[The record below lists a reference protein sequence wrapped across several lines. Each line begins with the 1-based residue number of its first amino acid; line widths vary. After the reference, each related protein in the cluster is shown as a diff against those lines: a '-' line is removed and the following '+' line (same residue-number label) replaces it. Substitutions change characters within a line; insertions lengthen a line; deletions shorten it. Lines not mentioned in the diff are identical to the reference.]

1 MRRDVQ
7 PAHARLGKVE
17 ERVSTKAYDR
27 RLVGRLL
34 ALALPWWR
42 PVLVSVLCLMLGSLL
57 QVVTPLL
64 TRIAVD
70 RYIAPTGKPSA
81 PWFEQYLATGR
92 EQGLAQIA
100 LIYLAAIVL
109 GLIADFSQQYL
120 MQRTG
125 QHAMFELRRRVM
137 AHLQQLD
144 IAFYDRSP
152 VGRLV
157 TRVTTDAD
165 ALNELFTSGL
175 VTVFGDVL
183 VLVFVF
189 AAMFRLSVGLTFVML
204 AVMPLVF
211 GVTILF
217 RRAVT
222 AGNRRIRVAVARI
235 NAFLQE
241 HLTGITVLQ
250 LFNREQRAAADFEKV
265 NREHMD
271 AYKETVIA
279 YGWFYPAVEFL
290 SILAVASILA
300 RGGWQVRYGTLSI
313 GILVAFFQYASRI
326 FRPIQDLSEKYN
338 VLQGALAAAERIF
351 GLLDEP
357 VHIAAP
363 AHPKPF
369 PTAPAAIEFDHVWF
383 AYKDEEWVLQDI
395 TLRIEPGETVAV
407 VGHTGAGKTTITNLL
422 LRFYDVQRGAIRIGG
437 IDIRE
442 FDPRELRR
450 QFGIVLQDPHLFT
463 GTLADN
469 IRLGDA
475 DISDDA
481 LRTAA
486 GQVNLLDFIDSL
498 PEGLEHKVRERGA
511 GLSTGQKQLIS
522 FARALARQPRYLI
535 LDEATSSVDTETEFK
550 VRDALD
556 RMVEGRTSIVI
567 AHRLSTIQRAGRIVV
582 MHKARLRESGTHQE
596 LLAARGI
603 YWKLYLLQYKD
614 QEVRV
619 R

>member
-1 MRRDVQ
+1 
-7 PAHARLGKVE
+7 VE
-17 ERVSTKAYDR
+17 ERAFTKSFDR
-27 RLVGRLL
+27 RLLGRLL
-34 ALALPWWR
+34 GLALPWWR
-42 PVLVSVLCLMLGSLL
+42 PVVVATLCLLLGSLL

-64 TRIAVD
+64 TRIAID
-70 RYIAPTGKPSA
+70 RYIAPTGSSIS
-81 PWFEQYLATGR
+81 PWLERYLAAGR
-92 EQGLAQIA
+92 ETGLAQVA
-100 LIYLAAIVL
+100 LLYLLAITV
-109 GLIADFSQQYL
+109 GLFAEFTQQFL

-137 AHLQQLD
+137 AHLQALD
-144 IAFYDRSP
+144 IAFYDSNP

-175 VTVFGDVL
+175 ITVFGDIL
-183 VLVFVF
+183 VLLFIF
-189 AAMFRLSVGLTFVML
+189 GAMFRLSVGLTLVTL

-211 GVTILF
+211 AVTVFF

-241 HLTGITVLQ
+241 HINGITVLQ

-271 AYKETVIA
+271 AYKATIVA
-279 YGWFYPAVEFL
+279 YGWFFPAVEFL
-290 SILAVASILA
+290 SWLAIAGILA
-300 RGGWQVRYGTLSI
+300 RGGWQVRHSAI
-313 GILVAFFQYASRI
+313 SMGILVAFFQYALRI

-351 GLLDEP
+351 ALLDEP
-357 VHIAAP
+357 VHVTPPPAP
-363 AHPKPF
+363 TPF
-369 PTAPAAIEFDHVWF
+369 PTEPAAIEFDHIWF
-383 AYKDEEWVLQDI
+383 AYKDEDWVLRDLS
-395 TLRIEPGETVAV
+395 LRIEPGETLAV
-407 VGHTGAGKTTITNLL
+407 VGHTGAGKTTLTNLL
-422 LRFYDVQRGAIRIGG
+422 LRFYDVQRGSIRVGG
-437 IDIRE
+437 TDIRE

-450 QFGIVLQDPHLFT
+450 HFGIVLQDPHLFT
-463 GTLADN
+463 GTLEGN
-469 IRLGDA
+469 IRLGDEIEA
-475 DISDDA
+475 HTVEA
-481 LRTAA
+481 AA
-486 GQVNLLDFIDSL
+486 GQVNLTDFLASL
-498 PEGLEHKVRERGA
+498 PEGLNHQVRERGA

-567 AHRLSTIQRAGRIVV
+567 AHRLSTIQRASRIAV
-582 MHKARLRESGTHQE
+582 MHKGKLRESGTHQE

-614 QEVRV
+614 QEARL
-619 R
+619 RA

>member
-1 MRRDVQ
+1 VE
-7 PAHARLGKVE
+7 VE
-17 ERVSTKAYDR
+17 ERVSTKGYDR

-42 PVLVSVLCLMLGSLL
+42 PVLVATACLLVGSLL

-64 TRIAVD
+64 TRVAID
-70 RYIAPTGKPSA
+70 RYIAPTGRVIA
-81 PWFEQYLATGR
+81 PLLERYLATGR
-92 EQGLAQIA
+92 EQGLVQIA
-100 LIYLAAIVL
+100 LLYFLAIAA
-109 GLIADFSQQYL
+109 GLAADFSQQYL

-137 AHLQQLD
+137 AHLQALD

-165 ALNELFTSGL
+165 ALNEMFTSGL
-175 VTVFGDVL
+175 VTIFGDVL
-183 VLVFVF
+183 VLLFIF
-189 AAMFRLSVGLTFVML
+189 GAMFRLNAGLTLVML

-211 GVTILF
+211 GVTIVF

-250 LFNREQRAAADFEKV
+250 LFNREKRAAADFEKV

-271 AYKETVIA
+271 AYKATVIA

-290 SILAVASILA
+290 SLLAIASILA
-300 RGGWQVRYGTLSI
+300 RGGWQVRHDALSI
-313 GILVAFFQYASRI
+313 GILVAFFQYASRV

-338 VLQGALAAAERIF
+338 ILQGALAAAERIF

-357 VHIAAP
+357 VHINAP
-363 AHPKPF
+363 AHAKPF
-369 PTAPAAIEFDHVWF
+369 PEEPAAIEFDHVWF
-383 AYKDEEWVLQDI
+383 AYRDEDWVLQDI

-450 QFGIVLQDPHLFT
+450 HFGIVLQDPHLFT

-475 DISDDA
+475 DISDES
-481 LRTAA
+481 LRLAA
-486 GQVNLLDFIDSL
+486 GQVNLTDFIASL
-498 PEGLEHKVRERGA
+498 PDGLDHKVRERGA
-511 GLSTGQKQLIS
+511 GLSTGQKQLVS

-582 MHKARLRESGTHQE
+582 MHKTRLRESGTHQE

-614 QEVRV
+614 QEARLRV
-619 R
+619 S

>member
-1 MRRDVQ
+1 ME
-7 PAHARLGKVE
+7 VE
-17 ERVSTKAYDR
+17 ERVSTKGYDR

-42 PVLVSVLCLMLGSLL
+42 SVLVATACLLVGSFL

-64 TRIAVD
+64 TGVAIN
-70 RYIAPTGKPSA
+70 RYIAPTGKATA
-81 PWFEQYLATGR
+81 PWLEQYLAAGR

-100 LIYLAAIVL
+100 LIYFLAIAA
-109 GLIADFSQQYL
+109 GLAADFSQQYL

-137 AHLQQLD
+137 AHLQALD

-157 TRVTTDAD
+157 TRVTADAD
-165 ALNELFTSGL
+165 ALNEMFTSGL
-175 VTVFGDVL
+175 VTIFGDVL
-183 VLVFVF
+183 VLLFIF
-189 AAMFRLSVGLTFVML
+189 GAMFKLSIGLTLVML

-250 LFNREQRAAADFEKV
+250 LFNRERRAAAEFEKV

-279 YGWFYPAVEFL
+279 YGWFYPAVGFL
-290 SILAVASILA
+290 LLLAISSILA
-300 RGGWQVRYGTLSI
+300 RGGWQVRHSTLSI

-357 VHIAAP
+357 VHITAP
-363 AHPKPF
+363 DRPIPF
-369 PTAPAAIEFDHVWF
+369 PTEPAAIEFDHVWF
-383 AYKDEEWVLQDI
+383 AYKGEDWVLQDI

-422 LRFYDVQRGAIRIGG
+422 LRFYDVQRGAIKVGG

-450 QFGIVLQDPHLFT
+450 HFGIVLQDPHLFT

-469 IRLGDA
+469 IRLGDEE
-475 DISDDA
+475 ISDES
-481 LRTAA
+481 LRIAA
-486 GQVNLLDFIDSL
+486 GQVNLSDFVASL
-498 PEGLEHKVRERGA
+498 PDGLDHNVRERGA
-511 GLSTGQKQLIS
+511 GLSTGQKQLVS

-582 MHKARLRESGTHQE
+582 MHKTKLRESGTHQE

-614 QEVRV
+614 QEARV
-619 R
+619 RAS

>member
-1 MRRDVQ
+1 M
-7 PAHARLGKVE
+7 ATLCL
-17 ERVSTKAYDR
+17 
-27 RLVGRLL
+27 LVG
-34 ALALPWWR
+34 
-42 PVLVSVLCLMLGSLL
+42 SFL

-64 TRIAVD
+64 TRIAID
-70 RYIAPTGKPSA
+70 RYIAPTGKSTA
-81 PWFEQYLATGR
+81 PWFESFLATGR

-100 LIYLAAIVL
+100 IIYFIAIAV
-109 GLIADFSQQYL
+109 GLLADFSQQYL

-137 AHLQQLD
+137 AHLQALD

-165 ALNELFTSGL
+165 ALNEMFTSGL
-175 VTVFGDVL
+175 VTIFGDVL
-183 VLVFVF
+183 VLLFIF
-189 AAMFRLSVGLTFVML
+189 GAMFKLSIGLTLVML

-211 GVTILF
+211 AVTLLF

-222 AGNRRIRVAVARI
+222 AGNRRIRIAVARI

-250 LFNREQRAAADFEKV
+250 LFNREHRAAADFEKV

-290 SILAVASILA
+290 SLLAIASLLA
-300 RGGWQVRYGTLSI
+300 RGGWQVRHDALSI

-369 PTAPAAIEFDHVWF
+369 PVEPAVIEFDHVWF
-383 AYKDEEWVLQDI
+383 AYKGEDWVLQDI

-407 VGHTGAGKTTITNLL
+407 VGHTGAGKTTLTNLL
-422 LRFYDVQRGAIRIGG
+422 LRFYDVQRGAIRVSG

-450 QFGIVLQDPHLFT
+450 HFGIVLQDPHLFT

-475 DISDDA
+475 EITDES
-481 LRTAA
+481 LRIAA
-486 GQVNLLDFIDSL
+486 GHVNLTDFLASL
-498 PEGLEHKVRERGA
+498 PDGLGHRVRERGA
-511 GLSTGQKQLIS
+511 GLSTGQKQLVS

-550 VRDALD
+550 VRDALE

-567 AHRLSTIQRAGRIVV
+567 AHRLSTIQRAGRILV
-582 MHKARLRESGTHQE
+582 MHKTRLRESGTHQE

-614 QEVRV
+614 QEARL
-619 R
+619 RLGTPIS

>member
-1 MRRDVQ
+1 ME
-7 PAHARLGKVE
+7 VE
-17 ERVSTKAYDR
+17 ERVSTKKYDR

-42 PVLVSVLCLMLGSLL
+42 PVLVATACLLVGSML

-64 TRIAVD
+64 TRVAID
-70 RYIAPTGKPSA
+70 RYIAPTGKATA
-81 PWFEQYLATGR
+81 PWLEHYLSLGR
-92 EQGLAQIA
+92 EQGLGQIA
-100 LIYLAAIVL
+100 LLYFLAIAA
-109 GLIADFSQQYL
+109 GLLSDFSQQYL

-137 AHLQQLD
+137 AHLQALD

-165 ALNELFTSGL
+165 ALNEMFTSGL
-175 VTVFGDVL
+175 VTIFGDVL
-183 VLVFVF
+183 VLLFIF
-189 AAMFRLSVGLTFVML
+189 GAMFRLNAGLTLVML

-211 GVTILF
+211 GVTIVF

-241 HLTGITVLQ
+241 HLTGIVVLQ
-250 LFNREQRAAADFEKV
+250 LFNREQRAAADFEVV

-271 AYKETVIA
+271 AYKATVVA

-290 SILAVASILA
+290 SLLAIASILA
-300 RGGWQVRYGTLSI
+300 RGGWQVRHDALSI

-357 VHIAAP
+357 VHITAP
-363 AHPKPF
+363 ANPQPF
-369 PTAPAAIEFDHVWF
+369 PVRPAAIEFDHVWF
-383 AYKDEEWVLQDI
+383 AYKDEDWVLQDVS
-395 TLRIEPGETVAV
+395 LRIEPGETVAV
-407 VGHTGAGKTTITNLL
+407 VGHTGAGKTTLTNLL
-422 LRFYDVQRGAIRIGG
+422 LRFYDVQRGTIRIGG
-437 IDIRE
+437 VDIRE
-442 FDPRELRR
+442 FDPRDLRR
-450 QFGIVLQDPHLFT
+450 HFGIVLQDPHLFT

-475 DISDDA
+475 TISGEA
-481 LRTAA
+481 LRVAA
-486 GQVNLLDFIDSL
+486 GQVNLTDFIASL
-498 PEGLEHKVRERGA
+498 PDGLNHKVRERGA

-550 VRDALD
+550 VRDALE

-582 MHKARLRESGTHQE
+582 MHKTKLRECGTHQE

-603 YWKLYLLQYKD
+603 YWKLYLLQYKE
-614 QEVRV
+614 QEARLRV
-619 R
+619 S

>member
-1 MRRDVQ
+1 VE
-7 PAHARLGKVE
+7 VE
-17 ERVSTKAYDR
+17 ERVSTKGYDR

-42 PVLVSVLCLMLGSLL
+42 PVLVATACLLVGSLL

-64 TRIAVD
+64 TRVAID
-70 RYIAPTGKPSA
+70 RYIAPTGKVTA
-81 PWFEQYLATGR
+81 PLLERYLATGT
-92 EQGLAQIA
+92 EQGLVQIA
-100 LIYLAAIVL
+100 LLYFFAIAA
-109 GLIADFSQQYL
+109 GLLADFSQQYL

-137 AHLQQLD
+137 AHLQALD

-165 ALNELFTSGL
+165 ALNEMFTSGL
-175 VTVFGDVL
+175 VTIFGDVL
-183 VLVFVF
+183 VLLFIF
-189 AAMFRLSVGLTFVML
+189 GAMFRLNAGLTFVML

-211 GVTILF
+211 GVTIVF

-250 LFNREQRAAADFEKV
+250 LFNREQRAASDFEKV

-271 AYKETVIA
+271 AYKATVIA

-290 SILAVASILA
+290 SLLAISSILA
-300 RGGWQVRYGTLSI
+300 RGGWQVRHDALSI
-313 GILVAFFQYASRI
+313 GILVAFFQYASRV

-338 VLQGALAAAERIF
+338 ILQGALAAAERIF

-357 VHIAAP
+357 IHIASP
-363 AHPKPF
+363 ADPKLF
-369 PTAPAAIEFDHVWF
+369 PVEPAAIEFDHVWF
-383 AYKDEEWVLQDI
+383 AYKDEDWVLQDI

-422 LRFYDVQRGAIRIGG
+422 LRFYDIQRGAIKIGG

-450 QFGIVLQDPHLFT
+450 HFGIVLQDPHLFT

-475 DISDDA
+475 GISDDS
-481 LRTAA
+481 LRLAA
-486 GQVNLLDFIDSL
+486 DQVNLTDFIASL
-498 PEGLEHKVRERGA
+498 PDGLDHKVRERGA
-511 GLSTGQKQLIS
+511 GLSTGQKQLVS

-582 MHKARLRESGTHQE
+582 MHKTRLREIGTHQE

-614 QEVRV
+614 QEARLSAP
-619 R
+619 